1 MLNLIDTMCSSIAA
15 IEAVVVD
22 LICLIRTS
30 AVEETLFIFFV
41 LVFVFQILLFDH
53 IVFPKCAVLNSF
65 NLKTKINIRI
75 STY

>member
-30 AVEETLFIFFV
+30 AVEETLFIVFV

-53 IVFPKCAVLNSF
+53 IVSPKCAVLNSF